1 MLSTKITL
9 VMTTSRT
16 VLMSVPM
23 SVAVLVVVV
32 VGLWLRLGLAILSP
46 TSNALTPESV
56 NFPEMW
62 SSL

>member
-23 SVAVLVVVV
+23 SVAVLVVVF
-32 VGLWLRLGLAILSP
+32 VGLWFRLGLAILSP
-46 TSNALTPESV
+46 TPNTLTPESV